1 HMPPADTTTSKAAT
15 AEDTAALKSDI
26 EAIRK
31 DIKQLFSDL
40 KQLTRSEAD
49 YAGRKASELRGAA
62 VDAARE
68 KRDDVEDYVRE
79 HPLGSLAAAAG
90 VGFILA
96 LLVGR

>member
-1 HMPPADTTTSKAAT
+1 MPPAETNSPKST
-15 AEDTAALKSDI
+15 ASDDVANLKSDI
-26 EAIRK
+26 EALRK
-31 DIKQLFSDL
+31 DIKQLFEDL
-40 KQLTRSEAD
+40 KRATKSEAD
-49 YAGRKASELRGAA
+49 MAGRKANELKGAA

-68 KRDDVEDYVRE
+68 KRDDVEDYVKE